1 MTTLNSFRGT
11 AVLCVG
17 HMVGMVDMAAL
28 PLWLGALMEHYRL
41 DSPSA
46 GLVVTMFLIGVII
59 ASGALARSFTR
70 LRHRWVAGGG
80 FTVATI
86 CMLAM
91 WKLPVAADS
100 FPLLLLFHSL
110 GGLGVG
116 SALSIVHGAIGRTH
130 NPHRLFG
137 IVNVALGLLAIAVF
151 GIMPGMIA
159 KFGGQ
164 TVFVGFA
171 IIMATGAAV
180 SLLAFPKVGEEARGL
195 VAGGNPP
202 RREAIPL
209 VARLVVCAVVCLTL
223 NQSMVFA
230 YVERIGVAQ
239 QFEADK
245 IQMVLVVMGFINL
258 LPGAAAALLQRRLSP
273 TAVGIAGP
281 ILQALFALSL
291 SGASAFSLYAAPAA
305 FYVTLV
311 IFTHTFLFGLLSRI
325 DPSGRSVSATPAM
338 MMTGSAIGPVL
349 GGIVVAQLGYAGLGW
364 AVCLISLV
372 AVSLMSRVHRDLRRA
387 SRPEAIA
394 TA

>member
-11 AVLCVG
+11 AVLCIG
-17 HMVGMVDMAAL
+17 HMIGMVDMAAL

-41 DSPSA
+41 ESPSA
-46 GLVVTMFLIGVII
+46 GLVVTMFLVGVII
-59 ASGALARSFTR
+59 ASGTLARTFTR
-70 LRHRWVAGGG
+70 LRHRWVAAGG
-80 FTVATI
+80 FTVSAI

-91 WKLPVAADS
+91 WRLPVAADS
-100 FPLLLLFHSL
+100 FTLLLLLHSL

-116 SALSIVHGAIGRTH
+116 SALSMVHGAIGRTH

-137 IVNVALGLLAIAVF
+137 IANVALGLLAIAVF

-164 TVFVGFA
+164 TVFLGFA
-171 IIMATGAAV
+171 IIMATGASVA
-180 SLLAFPKVGEEARGL
+180 LLAFPKVGEEVRGL
-195 VAGGNPP
+195 AAGGDPP
-202 RREAIPL
+202 GREAMPL
-209 VARLVVCAVVCLTL
+209 VAKLVVFAVICLTL

-230 YVERIGVAQ
+230 YVERVGAAR
-239 QFEADK
+239 QFGAGN

-281 ILQALFALSL
+281 ILQALFALTL
-291 SGASAFSLYAAPAA
+291 SGASTFPFYAVPVAL
-305 FYVTLV
+305 YVTLV

-325 DPSGRSVSATPAM
+325 DPSGQSVSATPAM
-338 MMTGSAIGPVL
+338 MMIGSAIGPVL
-349 GGIVVAQLGYAGLGW
+349 GGIVVAQHGYAGLGW
-364 AVCLISLV
+364 AASLISLV
-372 AVSLMSRVHRDLRRA
+372 AVSLMSRVHRDLRRT